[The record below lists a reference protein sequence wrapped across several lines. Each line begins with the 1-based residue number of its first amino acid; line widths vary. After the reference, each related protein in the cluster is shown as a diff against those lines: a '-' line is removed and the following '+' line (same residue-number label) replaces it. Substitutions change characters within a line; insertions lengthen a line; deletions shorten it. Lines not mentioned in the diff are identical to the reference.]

1 MNRLKGKIA
10 VVTGFTSGTGTDI
23 AEKFGRIEMQSDNAQ
38 ETLPDG
44 NVEQGMLEMWDQMK
58 T

>member
-10 VVTGFTSGTGTDI
+10 VVTGFTSGTGADI
-23 AEKFGRIEMQSDNAQ
+23 AEKFGRIEMPSDNAQ

-44 NVEQGMLEMWDQMK
+44 NVEQGMLEIWDQMK